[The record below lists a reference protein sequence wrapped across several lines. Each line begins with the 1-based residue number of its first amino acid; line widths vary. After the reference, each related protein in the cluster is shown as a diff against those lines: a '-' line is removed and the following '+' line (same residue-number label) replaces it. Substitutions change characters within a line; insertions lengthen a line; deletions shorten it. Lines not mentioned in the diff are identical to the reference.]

1 MVLMRLSMCVSW
13 LKIFKCW
20 RSIIS
25 VWDYVGNI
33 IKEGSDGEP
42 VYDDKYVKNQSKI
55 LWW

>member
-25 VWDYVGNI
+25 VWDYVGNL